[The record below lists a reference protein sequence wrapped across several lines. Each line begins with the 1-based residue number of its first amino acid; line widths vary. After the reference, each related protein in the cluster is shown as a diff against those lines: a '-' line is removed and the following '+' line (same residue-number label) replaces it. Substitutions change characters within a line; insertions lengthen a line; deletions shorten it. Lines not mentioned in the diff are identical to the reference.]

1 MILCVLCASVV
12 RFPGDFPSTM
22 PANDR
27 LREREL
33 VMGARIGSVGQHA
46 ARCCIGVTVMA
57 AIAGRA
63 VAQAPD
69 SWGGFRT
76 EIHSIH
82 SIQVSPENTR
92 FNDYLRDLTRPSTV
106 IGVVGGGLL
115 THFRSKS
122 NEWTEGTDGLARQ
135 IASNAG
141 QVVVEMSVR
150 HGLAAAMNRST
161 DTRYHPCD
169 CHGFGPRVAHAFV
182 ETFTDRRADGSRAF
196 SIPQVAGAYAGNF
209 AQAAWEPG
217 HSASAVA
224 MGTTVSLGLSA
235 LFNVGRELT
244 GLGH

>member
-1 MILCVLCASVV
+1 MAV
-12 RFPGDFPSTM
+12 
-22 PANDR
+22 
-27 LREREL
+27 
-33 VMGARIGSVGQHA
+33 RIGSVGRNA
-46 ARCCIGVTVMA
+46 LRCCMA
-57 AIAGRA
+57 LTAVAAVAGQA
-63 VAQAPD
+63 AAQAPG
-69 SWGGFRT
+69 SWHGGGHR
-76 EIHSIH
+76 EIQSLQI
-82 SIQVSPENTR
+82 SPANTR

-115 THFRSKS
+115 THFHSKS

-150 HGLAAAMNRST
+150 HGLAAVMNRST
-161 DTRYHPCD
+161 DTHYHPCD

-224 MGTTVSLGLSA
+224 MGTTMSLGLSA

-244 GLGH
+244 GLGR